1 MSRRI
6 RPLVILG
13 GALLALAALPLLATA
28 ADHSEAPGTI
38 ADPEADIADLFVWHQ
53 SSKLV
58 TVLTFA
64 GGPSA
69 GIPTAG
75 KTDFDADVLYTV
87 HIDNDGDDLAD
98 IEVHTRFGQN
108 PGGRWGVLVEGLPG
122 AKRPRVFGP
131 ADEVFG
137 AGGGLEA
144 FAGSAD
150 DPFFFDLDGFV
161 ETLATGTISFDSA
174 RDSVAGLNVSAIV
187 LEMDLDAATNGTGI
201 ANMWATTGRK

>member
-1 MSRRI
+1 M
-6 RPLVILG
+6 
-13 GALLALAALPLLATA
+13 
-28 ADHSEAPGTI
+28 
-38 ADPEADIADLFVWHQ
+38 
-53 SSKLV
+53 
-58 TVLTFA
+58 
-64 GGPSA
+64 
-69 GIPTAG
+69 
-75 KTDFDADVLYTV
+75 LYTV
-87 HIDNDGDDLAD
+87 HIDNDGGDLAD

-122 AKRPRVFGP
+122 AKHPRVFGP

-137 AGGGLEA
+137 AGGGLEV

-187 LEMDLDAATNGTGI
+187 LEMDLDAATNGTGT